1 MRRLRPG
8 AIFVAMALFDVR
20 TRFAACGGSRPT
32 HAFTLTLGSPA
43 TRHIRAGAGQTRGL
57 RSVAVVRRPQRAWFV
72 PGPPGPGRAHSRP
85 LRARAVLGRRI
96 HVRRVRV
103 RRPQVGT
110 HLRAGKHHA
119 CRRGWCFVRKGHCVQ
134 LVALR
139 AGSMCFAER
148 RTMPCTRGASQAGL
162 GRLRTS
168 QWLRLSD
175 RRRTLIVSIR
185 SQRPEHRKPAVFK
198 LFPSKIVI
206 AALPSGA
213 LGVRS

>member
-8 AIFVAMALFDVR
+8 ALFVAMALFDVR
-20 TRFAACGGSRPT
+20 THPICGLRRLKADSRIHSDIGLCCDPP
-32 HAFTLTLGSPA
+32 HPRRYWPDS
-43 TRHIRAGAGQTRGL
+43 RL
-57 RSVAVVRRPQRAWFV
+57 RSVAVVRRPQLAWFV
-72 PGPPGPGRAHSRP
+72 PGSPGPGRAHSRP

-110 HLRAGKHHA
+110 HLRAGKHHT
-119 CRRGWCFVRKGHCVQ
+119 CRRGCFVPKGHCVQ
-134 LVALR
+134 QVALR

-148 RTMPCTRGASQAGL
+148 RTTCTRGA
-162 GRLRTS
+162 LRTS

-185 SQRPEHRKPAVFK
+185 SQQA
-198 LFPSKIVI
+198 
-206 AALPSGA
+206 
-213 LGVRS
+213 